1 MHYDL
6 NCLITLLIVI
16 IRENS
21 NPRTVLAEPTV
32 YEEMTL
38 EQPGDLH
45 ITDPIQGEFLKC
57 SKVQTFKIILIITNP
72 MALMY
77 RCWLSSNTFGMGS
90 KALRLF
96 ERVQIYILFLFYFFP
111 VNHCR

>member
-6 NCLITLLIVI
+6 NCFITFLIVI

-21 NPRTVLAEPTV
+21 NPRTVLAEPTL

-57 SKVQTFKIILIITNP
+57 FQSADFQN
-72 MALMY
+72 
-77 RCWLSSNTFGMGS
+77 
-90 KALRLF
+90 
-96 ERVQIYILFLFYFFP
+96 YF
-111 VNHCR
+111 NNY